1 MLALGTTG
9 CPGKKDKKDKDKEKP
24 PPAKEPSIEV
34 KAPSEVKIMQG
45 DEKDVEVTI
54 NRTNY
59 EGEVT
64 LTAAVPEKAKG
75 LTVTPEGPTKKT
87 EAKLKIKA
95 EKDATADKYTIEVE
109 GKGTGEKP
117 PAPSKDKFTVVV
129 EKKTVAPPS
138 KDSIKLTVPSDA
150 VEVKQGD
157 SKEVKLAL
165 KREGDKAAGDVELK
179 YKVDP
184 KAKDK
189 ITIKKG
195 DKIAKGSND
204 VTIEV
209 HAAADAEPGT
219 YDIAITASAG
229 DGVPPSEGTLHVK
242 VNKK

>member
-1 MLALGTTG
+1 MLALSAVG
-9 CPGKKDKKDKDKEKP
+9 CPGKKDKDKTPPKENPKPKEASITVTGDKMTIPQGGEEKG
-24 PPAKEPSIEV
+24 
-34 KAPSEVKIMQG
+34 KIVI
-45 DEKDVEVTI
+45 D
-54 NRTNY
+54 RTNY

-64 LTAAVPEKAKG
+64 VELSVP
-75 LTVTPEGPTKKT
+75 
-87 EAKLKIKA
+87 
-95 EKDATADKYTIEVE
+95 E
-109 GKGTGEKP
+109 GKGIT
-117 PAPSKDKFTVVV
+117 APKSVTVDKKEATVDIKVAGDAKEGTVEIGLLAKGKDVKDAKGALDVTI
-129 EKKTVAPPS
+129 KKKAAAPPS
-138 KDSIKLTVPSDA
+138 KDSIKLTVPSDV

-157 SKEVKLAL
+157 HKEVKLTL

-179 YKVDP
+179 YKVDA

-219 YDIAITASAG
+219 YDVAITASAG
-229 DGVPPSEGTLHVK
+229 DGVPASEGTLHVK